1 MSRVLRSITYRLI
14 RSRLFYLILVF
25 LIIAEIGMFYSGG
38 NNSVTSRYFRNH
50 YTHTLHGDEDDEEG
64 EVKVYAEYEKE
75 DPLIANKLTQ
85 SVYNGTFPC
94 VPGKTYLYQTSG
106 LNVATVSHVL
116 AKVLI
121 LIFVADMLFIV
132 TFFGESF
139 SDGAIRNM
147 IVIKTRK
154 ECIYLSSLIINT
166 IVCILMFVLVF
177 AALAICILAS
187 GYYPIIYAKAFIPA
201 VLVGLLIVIALSS
214 LMIFILFIV
223 QHPLLSF
230 IFCFL
235 LALLSV
241 MSFAM
246 DIMGPAYVQPYK
258 TDEEKVMTFITGGY
272 EEIGNKEWYLPVD
285 DFNIGRV
292 YVPEEKRTIEFTS
305 NIPNENYPGKTVSI
319 ISRTLYRANLSY
331 YPFELMMYLIY
342 PMYRD
347 GLIARYAL
355 VSCGYLILLMTAGSY
370 AIRKRNLN

>member
-1 MSRVLRSITYRLI
+1 MTYRLI
-14 RSRLFYLILVF
+14 HSKLFYLIVLF
-25 LIIAEIGMFYSGG
+25 LIIGEIGLFYSGG
-38 NNSVTSRYFRNH
+38 DNTASSKNFRNH
-50 YTHTLHGDEDDEEG
+50 YTYSLHDDDEE
-64 EVKVYAEYEKE
+64 EELKVYAEYEKE
-75 DPLIANKLTQ
+75 DPLLANKLTQ
-85 SVYNGTFPC
+85 SVYNGTFPF

-106 LNVATVSHVL
+106 LNVATVSYKL
-116 AKVLI
+116 AMALI
-121 LIFVADMLFIV
+121 IIFVADMIFIV

-139 SDGAIRNM
+139 SDGAVRNM

-166 IVCILMFVLVF
+166 IVCILMTALVF
-177 AALAICILAS
+177 AALAICIIAS
-187 GYYPIIYAKAFIPA
+187 GFYPIIYAKAFVPA
-201 VLVGLLIVIALSS
+201 VLVGLLVVIVLSS
-214 LMIFILFIV
+214 LMIFVLFIV
-223 QHPLLSF
+223 QNPLLTF

-235 LALLSV
+235 LSLVSV

-246 DIMGPAYVQPYK
+246 EIMGPAYMKQYK

-292 YVPEEKRTIEFTS
+292 YVPEDNRTIEFTS
-305 NIPNENYPGKTVSI
+305 NTPNENYPGKTVSI

-347 GLIARYAL
+347 GLITRYAL
-355 VSCGYLILLMTAGSY
+355 VSCGYLILLMTGGSY
-370 AIRKRNLN
+370 VIRKRNLN

>member
-1 MSRVLRSITYRLI
+1 MSRILRSMTYRLI
-14 RSRLFYLILVF
+14 HSKLFYLIVLF
-25 LIIAEIGMFYSGG
+25 LIIGEIGLFYSGG
-38 NNSVTSRYFRNH
+38 DNTASSKNFRNH
-50 YTHTLHGDEDDEEG
+50 YTYSLHDDDEE
-64 EVKVYAEYEKE
+64 EELKVYAEYEKE
-75 DPLIANKLTQ
+75 DPLLANKLTQ
-85 SVYNGTFPC
+85 SVYNGTFPF

-106 LNVATVSHVL
+106 LNVATVSYKL
-116 AKVLI
+116 AMALI
-121 LIFVADMLFIV
+121 IIFVADMIFIV

-139 SDGAIRNM
+139 SDGAVRNM

-166 IVCILMFVLVF
+166 IVCILMTALVF
-177 AALAICILAS
+177 AALAICIIAS
-187 GYYPIIYAKAFIPA
+187 GFYPIIYAKAFVPA
-201 VLVGLLIVIALSS
+201 VLVGLLVVIVLSS
-214 LMIFILFIV
+214 LMIFVLFIV
-223 QHPLLSF
+223 QNPLLTF

-235 LALLSV
+235 LSLVSV

-246 DIMGPAYVQPYK
+246 EIMGPAYMKQYK

-292 YVPEEKRTIEFTS
+292 YVPEDNRTIEFTS
-305 NIPNENYPGKTVSI
+305 NTPNENYPGKTVSI

-347 GLIARYAL
+347 GLITRYAL
-355 VSCGYLILLMTAGSY
+355 VSCGYLILLMTGGSY
-370 AIRKRNLN
+370 VIRKRNLN